1 METPLVLPAELTLP
15 AAVRA
20 LLARF
25 DAAGIEAYCVG
36 GCVRDALRG
45 TIPNDWDLCTAAE
58 PDTTLALFSDCRC
71 LETGRKHGTITVL
84 WDGVPY
90 EITTFRRDGAYEG
103 HRAPKQVSFTP
114 SLAEDCRRRDF
125 TVNAMAYHPARGLQ
139 DFFCGRDDLEQK
151 RLRCVGC
158 AQERFSEDA
167 LRILRAL
174 RFSAV
179 LDFDIDAE
187 TAAAIRSCAPLLCD
201 ISGERILTELR
212 KLLCGVRAPSVL
224 SEYAEVFSV
233 VIPPFALLGD
243 TERLGTVFALCG
255 TVETRLAALLCLC
268 GCTDESD
275 VRAALSRL
283 PGERA
288 LLDAVIRLVQT
299 ASLPPPAD
307 RTAMRHRMT
316 GETVHQI
323 TAQLSLHAALFP
335 ETADACDAAA
345 RLCMEIADNGD
356 VTRISQLA
364 VTGKDL
370 IACGFR
376 GKALG
381 RFLDALLCAVIDGKA
396 ENTKTGL
403 LQYAARMGNHNL

>member
-1 METPLVLPAELTLP
+1 MKPPISLSAQITLP
-15 AAVRA
+15 PAVLA

-45 TIPNDWDLCTAAE
+45 TAPNDWDLCTAAE

-84 WDGVPY
+84 WDGAPY

-103 HRAPKQVSFTP
+103 HRTPKQVSFTP

-125 TVNAMAYHPARGLQ
+125 TVNAMAYHPVRGLQ
-139 DFFCGRDDLEQK
+139 DFFGGRDDLEQK

-158 AQERFSEDA
+158 AEERFSEDA

-187 TAAAIRSCAPLLCD
+187 TSAAVVSCAPLLRD
-201 ISGERILTELR
+201 ISGERILAELR
-212 KLLCGVRAPSVL
+212 KLLCGIRAPSVL
-224 SEYAEVFSV
+224 SEYARVFSV
-233 VIPPFALLGD
+233 VIPPLASLPG
-243 TERLGTVFALCG
+243 TERLCVAFALCG
-255 TVETRLAALLCLC
+255 TVETHLAALLCLC
-268 GCTDESD
+268 GCTDEED

-299 ASLPPPAD
+299 ASLPPPID
-307 RTAMRHRMT
+307 RAAMRHRMT

-335 ETADACDAAA
+335 QTADACDAAA
-345 RLCMEIADNGD
+345 QLCREIADRGE

-370 IACGFR
+370 IACGIR
-376 GKALG
+376 GKAIG
-381 RFLDALLCAVIDGKA
+381 RCLTALLCAVIDGKT
-396 ENTKTGL
+396 ENTKPAL
-403 LQYAARMGNHNL
+403 LQYAASIENTIP